1 MAMTINEA
9 LRETYANV
17 MRVVSTE
24 AATTAQSSEA
34 CFKDFQLIEIP
45 TVMVGMN
52 ASVGAKLMTRW
63 FNSPTFVLP
72 SSWRS
77 GRTDFRAVSR
87 KHIDT
92 GILKMTWL
100 TGFARARQALSHL
113 ELQRTQTPAAERELK
128 RVLMRSG
135 LLTSSRRAIGGA
147 NDVVILHETA
157 HLNMIGIGFG
167 NSIDTLDCAL
177 GSFTMHMA
185 ASGFVQPLAK
195 RVDSYSHQAEIHAL
209 HFYVRDNYD
218 FTTDDE
224 PLGHWG
230 REGAAVMYSP
240 GKVFVEN
247 RSFRDWR
254 KRHGRGGDFVLFSD
268 VMTKPLAK
276 PLTIKI

>member
-63 FNSPTFVLP
+63 FNSPTFVMP

-92 GILKMTWL
+92 GILKMSWL

-113 ELQRTQTPAAERELK
+113 KLQRTQTPAAERELK

-167 NSIDTLDCAL
+167 TVSTLLIAHLAALPCIWRQAVSCSRWQSVLTAIHIKPKFMRSIFMSVT
-177 GSFTMHMA
+177 TMTSRRMT
-185 ASGFVQPLAK
+185 SRWDIGGAK
-195 RVDSYSHQAEIHAL
+195 
-209 HFYVRDNYD
+209 
-218 FTTDDE
+218 
-224 PLGHWG
+224 
-230 REGAAVMYSP
+230 
-240 GKVFVEN
+240 
-247 RSFRDWR
+247 
-254 KRHGRGGDFVLFSD
+254 VL
-268 VMTKPLAK
+268 L
-276 PLTIKI
+276 